1 MRNSKFRGSFGYQKQ
16 GKSGNVRFPNRYHA
30 LASPDLVD
38 EECFP
43 SLSAAIPRAPTK
55 VSRTDMKIGES
66 SPSVMTSTGD
76 YDRAEEGHR
85 LEKLIVAALNRAK
98 QGHSPL
104 SQEEINHFQTWLAN
118 YRAANA
124 QNQSQDS
131 RLGGSNSDLHSEG
144 IVVVS
149 EAIKRGT
156 VESGLLDK
164 NQSRVANKI
173 IELPLAQSVE
183 LGSGKGGEVV
193 ESGPDVVASEET
205 ESEYE
210 NTEASCEDQASIDD
224 EANDAEEEN
233 PVAAVTGKRSASIN
247 AETSQISDL
256 GKIDPSFVSAGS
268 VSINNK
274 TDLNTIK
281 MVGAE
286 MNQIGEKLQSPK
298 HAFKVFDNMSQPF
311 LEAKVASEVEGKVS
325 GTEDIEVGV
334 ISVEVIKPEKE
345 SRAEDVGFSE
355 VSEQVTKSE
364 NCGKKGSR
372 VYIPKGLLLPQLLLS
387 QTVV

>member
-66 SPSVMTSTGD
+66 SPSGMTSTGD

-131 RLGGSNSDLHSEG
+131 RLGGLNPDLQSEG

-183 LGSGKGGEVV
+183 LGSGKGVEVV
-193 ESGPDVVASEET
+193 ESGPDVVASEEET

-210 NTEASCEDQASIDD
+210 NTEALCEDQASIDD

-233 PVAAVTGKRSASIN
+233 PVAAVTGKRSVSIN

-268 VSINNK
+268 
-274 TDLNTIK
+274 
-281 MVGAE
+281 
-286 MNQIGEKLQSPK
+286 
-298 HAFKVFDNMSQPF
+298 PF

-372 VYIPKGLLLPQLLLS
+372 VYIPKRLLLPQLLLS

>member
-55 VSRTDMKIGES
+55 VSRTAMKIGES
-66 SPSVMTSTGD
+66 FPSVMTSTGD
-76 YDRAEEGHR
+76 YDHAEEGHR

-131 RLGGSNSDLHSEG
+131 RLGGSNPDLQSEG

-183 LGSGKGGEVV
+183 LGSGKGVEAV
-193 ESGPDVVASEET
+193 ESGPDVVASEEET

-224 EANDAEEEN
+224 EANDAEEEI
-233 PVAAVTGKRSASIN
+233 PVAAVTGKRSVSIN
-247 AETSQISDL
+247 AETSQ
-256 GKIDPSFVSAGS
+256 
-268 VSINNK
+268 
-274 TDLNTIK
+274 T
-281 MVGAE
+281 
-286 MNQIGEKLQSPK
+286 
-298 HAFKVFDNMSQPF
+298 QPF
-311 LEAKVASEVEGKVS
+311 LEAKVASEVVGKVS
-325 GTEDIEVGV
+325 GTEDTEVGV

-355 VSEQVTKSE
+355 VFEQVTKSE
-364 NCGKKGSR
+364 NCGKKDTSF
-372 VYIPKGLLLPQLLLS
+372 
-387 QTVV
+387 

>member
-16 GKSGNVRFPNRYHA
+16 VKSGNVRFPNRYHA
-30 LASPDLVD
+30 SASPDLVD

-55 VSRTDMKIGES
+55 VSRTAMKIGES

-76 YDRAEEGHR
+76 YDHAEEGHR

-98 QGHSPL
+98 QGHIPL
-104 SQEEINHFQTWLAN
+104 SQHEINHFQTWLAN

-131 RLGGSNSDLHSEG
+131 RLGGSNPDLQSEG

-183 LGSGKGGEVV
+183 LGSGKGVEAV
-193 ESGPDVVASEET
+193 ESGPDVVASEEET

-233 PVAAVTGKRSASIN
+233 PVAAVTGKRSVSIN
-247 AETSQISDL
+247 AETSQ
-256 GKIDPSFVSAGS
+256 
-268 VSINNK
+268 
-274 TDLNTIK
+274 T
-281 MVGAE
+281 
-286 MNQIGEKLQSPK
+286 
-298 HAFKVFDNMSQPF
+298 QPF

-334 ISVEVIKPEKE
+334 ISGEVIKPEKE

-355 VSEQVTKSE
+355 FETLANLDSDLEKEVYLVSNERARARFGPRNPTDSEEEQKSGE
-364 NCGKKGSR
+364 GKVQVRASR
-372 VYIPKGLLLPQLLLS
+372 PCLIIVNDALNIRKNMIKMIKDESMDKDFVKFLRFLC
-387 QTVV
+387 

>member
-1 MRNSKFRGSFGYQKQ
+1 MSNSKFRGSFGYQKQ
-16 GKSGNVRFPNRYHA
+16 VMSGNVRFPNRYHA
-30 LASPDLVD
+30 SASPDLVD

-55 VSRTDMKIGES
+55 VSRTAMKIGDS

-76 YDRAEEGHR
+76 YDHAEEGHR

-131 RLGGSNSDLHSEG
+131 RLGGSNPDLQSEG

-149 EAIKRGT
+149 EA
-156 VESGLLDK
+156 
-164 NQSRVANKI
+164 

-183 LGSGKGGEVV
+183 LGSGKGVEAV
-193 ESGPDVVASEET
+193 ESGPDVVASEEET

-233 PVAAVTGKRSASIN
+233 PVAAVTGKRSVSIN
-247 AETSQISDL
+247 AETSQ
-256 GKIDPSFVSAGS
+256 
-268 VSINNK
+268 
-274 TDLNTIK
+274 T
-281 MVGAE
+281 
-286 MNQIGEKLQSPK
+286 
-298 HAFKVFDNMSQPF
+298 QPF
-311 LEAKVASEVEGKVS
+311 LEAKVASEVEGRVS

-334 ISVEVIKPEKE
+334 ISGEVI
-345 SRAEDVGFSE
+345 
-355 VSEQVTKSE
+355 
-364 NCGKKGSR
+364 
-372 VYIPKGLLLPQLLLS
+372 LS
-387 QTVV
+387 QRKNLELKMLDFLRSDASKEQILVVCVSYAEQMRCPVLLVQASMKVRRASVSAKPCLLRYDLLGLCSEHSSRFPGFDDMSIDGEER